1 MGRLLMVNRVNRV
14 ARVAVVAMVAVLAS
28 GEVGWAAPV
37 PTGPRSSLQGATA
50 DALKAEAYYFFLL
63 GRHLEKSGDI
73 EGAADAY
80 ERAAELDAES
90 ADILSELGAMRW
102 RHNRPDAA
110 IAAAER
116 ALQRDADSEEANRIL
131 GMVYAGLVGGQRVT
145 TRLPR
150 DPQTMARYAKNAIDH
165 LEKARASAS
174 SDAILLLV
182 LGRLYVRTQAH
193 ENAIEVLTKLLDE
206 EPRSSQALQLLAR
219 AYDEAGRR
227 ADAIALLETATQ
239 RETRP
244 SRILGELA
252 ELAELYEQDLRWADA
267 VDAYEKAIEGRP
279 RSGSIKRRLAAALL
293 NAGETT
299 RARDVLRE
307 LVEVRPTDA
316 AGLYL
321 LSDIERRLNNFE
333 AAEATARR
341 LMAIEP
347 DGIRGAFALAQV
359 FEQRR
364 EYRAVVETLEPA
376 VAAARDGNMRPRQI
390 SSLLARVGFAYQEV
404 GEFDQAI
411 AILKEALEL
420 SPAALAFEVQL
431 GQAYVV
437 AHRFSEALESVRR
450 AQGRHADS
458 LNLSRLEAQALSGSG
473 QLEQAVSVLKNA
485 VDTHQDVPIAYV
497 ALADLYEDAGEFD
510 AAHGVLER
518 AGAKFPEDTSI
529 LFQLGAVFE
538 RQKQYRDAERV
549 FRQVLSHDPQHA
561 SALNYLGY
569 MLADRGER
577 LEESV
582 DLLRRA
588 IAVDP
593 HNPAFLDSLGW
604 AYFKLNRLG
613 LAEAHLQ
620 EASDQL
626 TSNSVVQD
634 HLGDLMYTLGRYRE
648 AIAAWE
654 RALSGNGEEIE
665 PATLERKIRDATEQA
680 DRE

>member
-1 MGRLLMVNRVNRV
+1 MVNRVNRV

-28 GEVGWAAPV
+28 EEVGWAAPV
-37 PTGPRSSLQGATA
+37 PTAPRSSRQGATA
-50 DALKAEAYYFFLL
+50 DAPKAEAYYFFLL

-90 ADILSELGAMRW
+90 ADILSELGAMRR
-102 RHNRPDAA
+102 RHNQPDAA

-131 GMVYAGLVGGQRVT
+131 GMVYARLVGDQRVT

-150 DPQTMARYAKNAIDH
+150 DPQTMARYAKNAIGH

-174 SDAILLLV
+174 SDVTLLLV
-182 LGRLYVRTQAH
+182 LGRLYVRTRAH

-227 ADAIALLETATQ
+227 ADAIALLEAATQ

-252 ELAELYEQDLRWADA
+252 ELYEQDLRWTDA

-279 RSGSIKRRLAAALL
+279 RSGSIKRRLASALL

-321 LSDIERRLNNFE
+321 LSDVERRLNNFE

-341 LMAIEP
+341 LMAVEP

-411 AILKEALEL
+411 AMLKEALEL

-437 AHRFSEALESVRR
+437 ARRFSEALESVRR

-485 VDTHQDVPIAYV
+485 VDTHQGVPIAYV

-510 AAHGVLER
+510 AAHGVLET

-604 AYFKLNRLG
+604 AYFKLNRLD

-648 AIAAWE
+648 AIVAWE

-665 PATLERKIRDATEQA
+665 PATIERKIRDATEQA